1 MKALYKY
8 GPGEKE
14 IELRD
19 LPIPAIMHDDDVL
32 IKVAK
37 VALCGMDVHIYH
49 GNFPCSPPFIMGHE
63 FVGSVEKAGPAVSR
77 LKPGDRV
84 VAQPHHDACGICH
97 ACRSGLP
104 QCCRQRRSLGI
115 SKDGAMAEYIVVQ
128 DRYLHL
134 VPDSVSDS
142 IAAIVEPL
150 SMIVDD
156 LACVGLAE
164 NDTVAII
171 GAGQIAQL
179 AVVAANA
186 AKASLIVVLGAARDV
201 PTHFPAAK
209 ALGADCTLTLGL
221 DDAEAE
227 IGRLTDGRG
236 VDLVV
241 EASGSEQGIDAAIR
255 IARIGGKLSLLGLS
269 RKDHVPAA
277 WDSMLKKR
285 LTLHFNWMSDYS
297 AMDETIA
304 LCANP
309 PCSLDPLI
317 TRVAPLEAWRSV
329 FDEQSTGLGIK
340 AVLIIDANKAV
351 ER

>member
-8 GPGEKE
+8 GPGAEE

-19 LPIPAIMHDDDVL
+19 MPVPAVRREDDVL
-32 IKVAK
+32 IKVSR

-49 GNFPCSPPFIMGHE
+49 GNFACVPPFIMGHE
-63 FVGSVEKAGPAVSR
+63 FVGRVEKAGPAVAR

-84 VAQPHHDACGICH
+84 VAQPHHDACGVCH
-97 ACRSGLP
+97 ACRSGVP
-104 QCCRQRRSLGI
+104 QCCARRTSLGI

-128 DRYLHL
+128 DRYLHK
-134 VPDSVSDS
+134 VPDSISDD

-150 SMIVDD
+150 TMIVDD
-156 LACVGLAE
+156 LARAGLAE
-164 NDTVAII
+164 HDTVAII

-186 AKASLIVVLGAARDV
+186 AKASLIVVAGAERDI
-201 PTHFPAAK
+201 PTHFPAAR
-209 ALGADCTLTLGL
+209 ALGAGHTFTLGV
-221 DDAEAE
+221 DDVEAE
-227 IGRLTDGRG
+227 VGRLTDGRG

-241 EASGSEQGIDAAIR
+241 EASGSERGIDAAIR
-255 IARIGGKLSLLGLS
+255 LARIGGSISLLGLT

-285 LTLHFNWMSDYS
+285 LNLHFNWMSDYG
-297 AMDETIA
+297 AMDAAIA
-304 LCANP
+304 ICADP
-309 PCSLDPLI
+309 PCSLEPLI
-317 TRVAPLEAWRSV
+317 TRVAPLEAWKSV
-329 FDEQSTGLGIK
+329 FEEQSAGLGIK
-340 AVLIIDANKAV
+340 AVLTIDANKAG

>member
-14 IELRD
+14 IELRE
-19 LPIPAIMHDDDVL
+19 LPVPAIRRDDDVL
-32 IKVAK
+32 VKVAR

-49 GNFPCSPPFIMGHE
+49 GTFPCAPPFIMGHE
-63 FVGSVEKAGPAVSR
+63 FVGRVEKAGSAVSR

-104 QCCRQRRSLGI
+104 QCCAERRSLGI

-128 DRYLHL
+128 DRYLHQ

-142 IAAIVEPL
+142 IAAIIEPL

-156 LACVGLAE
+156 LARVGLAE
-164 NDTVAII
+164 HDTVAII

-186 AKASLIVVLGAARDV
+186 AKASLIVVVGAARDV

-209 ALGADCTLTLGL
+209 ALGADAALALGR
-221 DDAEAE
+221 DDVEAE
-227 IGRLTDGRG
+227 IGRLTNGRG
-236 VDLVV
+236 VDLVI
-241 EASGSEQGIDAAIR
+241 EASGSEQGIETAIR
-255 IARIGGKLSLLGLS
+255 VARIGGKLSLLGLT
-269 RKDHVPAA
+269 RKDHVPVA
-277 WDSMLKKR
+277 WDSLLKKR
-285 LTLHFNWMSDYS
+285 LSLHFNWMSDYS

-304 LCANP
+304 ICANP
-309 PCSLDPLI
+309 PCRLDPLV
-317 TRVAPLEAWRSV
+317 TRVAPLEAWQSV
-329 FDEQSTGLGIK
+329 FEEQTIGLGIK
-340 AVLIIDANKAV
+340 AVLTIDANEAG